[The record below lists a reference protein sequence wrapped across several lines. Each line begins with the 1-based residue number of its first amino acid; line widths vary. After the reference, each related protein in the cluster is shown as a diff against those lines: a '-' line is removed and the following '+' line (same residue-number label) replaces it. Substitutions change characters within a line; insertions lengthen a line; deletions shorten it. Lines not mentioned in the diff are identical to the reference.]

1 MARNKQKRSLFPC
14 SESVE
19 GGARPCAGQTSHPCP
34 LRASGWFHHLGTSM
48 GLGNGPDE
56 SGSFP
61 GLLWMTV
68 HTRWCKPILS
78 TSCSHTLVFSSPIV
92 LLHFNCPSSKTP
104 KALRLEICHLLQS
117 LFHTVCAL
125 GPTSTPRKETQT
137 HLKRSNHREPG
148 CRSARGQAHD
158 WGRARGLWAEAGCQ
172 RALGRGWS
180 HSRQHSGFAPPVL
193 WQGLPT
199 VGSRVGAWGRG
210 PSCQRGPLWP
220 SRRTPCRCL
229 FQDGCSL
236 HRPPGSSRWHRSD
249 VQLLPSSFVFQK

>member
-1 MARNKQKRSLFPC
+1 
-14 SESVE
+14 
-19 GGARPCAGQTSHPCP
+19 
-34 LRASGWFHHLGTSM
+34 M

-125 GPTSTPRKETQT
+125 GPTSTPDRK
-137 HLKRSNHREPG
+137 S
-148 CRSARGQAHD
+148 
-158 WGRARGLWAEAGCQ
+158 
-172 RALGRGWS
+172 
-180 HSRQHSGFAPPVL
+180 V
-193 WQGLPT
+193 
-199 VGSRVGAWGRG
+199 V
-210 PSCQRGPLWP
+210 
-220 SRRTPCRCL
+220 
-229 FQDGCSL
+229 
-236 HRPPGSSRWHRSD
+236 
-249 VQLLPSSFVFQK
+249 